1 MKHLF
6 HSQSHLVLK
15 VLVVFITFHLSPIT
29 SVAQTFT
36 QRIQQRVVEG
46 GKLTI
51 HHDVAIDELVNGKQM
66 PPAVKPAE
74 NKSTKHVEN
83 QRQRNEVKPEQDR
96 TTEQRVDTIA
106 QDSHRTR
113 QVMGYRIQV
122 FVGGK
127 TRADRQRA
135 EQTANSLR
143 TLFPNQKVYVH
154 FYSPRWICRMGNFRT
169 VAEAKEV
176 LDEVVRMGYDTATL
190 VRGKVTVAY

>member
-1 MKHLF
+1 MKQKFQSLRHLA
-6 HSQSHLVLK
+6 VK
-15 VLVVFITFHLSPIT
+15 VLVLFITYHLSLIT
-29 SVAQTFT
+29 SSAQNFT
-36 QRIQQRVVEG
+36 QRIQQSVAGG
-46 GKLTI
+46 GKVTI
-51 HHDVAIDELVNGKQM
+51 HHDASINELVNGKQQTA
-66 PPAVKPAE
+66 PAQKPAE
-74 NKSTKHVEN
+74 TKTN
-83 QRQRNEVKPEQDR
+83 RQQDGQRQRGDSKA
-96 TTEQRVDTIA
+96 EQRASEQHTDTVA
-106 QDSHRTR
+106 QEPHRTR

-143 TLFPNQKVYVH
+143 TQFPGHKVYVH